1 VGDSAAPL
9 VATGPG
15 RYPCVAMGQDIDRED
30 FDEADYERFVELLQ
44 QDLQALRELVARPG
58 FGEGPPSVGA
68 EVELC
73 LVDADGRPL
82 LRNLEVV
89 EACDDERV
97 TVELNRFNLEFMT
110 TPRPLAGSPFTALG
124 AEIQELLERLN
135 QAARAHDGRVAAVGI
150 LPTLRPEDVQSEALT
165 DVARFRALSKGIRRL
180 RHGGFDVVID
190 GPDPLD
196 ITCDDVTFEGAN
208 TSLQLHV
215 RVSPSEFADTFNAAQ
230 IATGPVLAIAGNSP
244 TFLGHR
250 LWEETR
256 IPLFKQAV
264 DERDEVTESWRPAR
278 VSFGNGWVREGALEL
293 FTETVALHAPL
304 LPVVGREDSVAA
316 VRRGET
322 PILEELR
329 LHHGTVWRWNRAIY
343 DPKGGGHL
351 RIELRCLPSGPSVID
366 MQANMALL
374 VGLTF
379 GLREQVEWMTTALP
393 FENAERNG
401 YRAAKHGLEAML
413 LWPSHTPPSP
423 QPIPARALLL
433 DLLPTA
439 RAGLDVLGVDAEEA
453 DKLLGVVAER
463 LETCQT
469 GAHWQRCMLER
480 LERDRP
486 REAALAAMLDRY
498 LENAASGEPVHRWPL
513 DP

>member
-1 VGDSAAPL
+1 
-9 VATGPG
+9 
-15 RYPCVAMGQDIDRED
+15 
-30 FDEADYERFVELLQ
+30 
-44 QDLQALRELVARPG
+44 
-58 FGEGPPSVGA
+58 
-68 EVELC
+68 
-73 LVDADGRPL
+73 
-82 LRNLEVV
+82 
-89 EACDDERV
+89 
-97 TVELNRFNLEFMT
+97 
-110 TPRPLAGSPFTALG
+110 
-124 AEIQELLERLN
+124 
-135 QAARAHDGRVAAVGI
+135 
-150 LPTLRPEDVQSEALT
+150 
-165 DVARFRALSKGIRRL
+165 
-180 RHGGFDVVID
+180 
-190 GPDPLD
+190 
-196 ITCDDVTFEGAN
+196 
-208 TSLQLHV
+208 V

-379 GLREQVEWMTTALP
+379 GLREQVDWMTTALP
-393 FENAERNG
+393 FENAQRNS
-401 YRAAKHGLEAML
+401 Y
-413 LWPSHTPPSP
+413 
-423 QPIPARALLL
+423 ARALLL

-439 RAGLDVLGVDAEEA
+439 RAGLDVVGVDAEEA

-469 GAHWQRCMLER
+469 GAHWQRCVLER

-513 DP
+513 DS